1 MLYQI
6 LALLIWS
13 SSLIVGKLT
22 YSMMDPVLVV
32 QVRLIIA
39 MIIVMP
45 LFLRRWK
52 KIDKPIH
59 RTKIY
64 ISLQCSHHDWVRT
77 ATRCI
82 CRAFLL

>member
-52 KIDKPIH
+52 KIVNQCVNSFGGWH
-59 RTKIY
+59 
-64 ISLQCSHHDWVRT
+64 SLTIPPSFYCNSSG
-77 ATRCI
+77 
-82 CRAFLL
+82 

>member
-45 LFLRRWK
+45 LFYAVGK
-52 KIDKPIH
+52 KLIN
-59 RTKIY
+59 
-64 ISLQCSHHDWVRT
+64 QCVNS
-77 ATRCI
+77 
-82 CRAFLL
+82 FGG

>member
-45 LFLRRWK
+45 LFF
-52 KIDKPIH
+52 
-59 RTKIY
+59 T
-64 ISLQCSHHDWVRT
+64 SLEKN
-77 ATRCI
+77 
-82 CRAFLL
+82 

>member
-39 MIIVMP
+39 MTYCHAT
-45 LFLRRWK
+45 LFTSLEK
-52 KIDKPIH
+52 KLINQCVNSFGGWH
-59 RTKIY
+59 
-64 ISLQCSHHDWVRT
+64 SLTIPPYFYCNSSD
-77 ATRCI
+77 
-82 CRAFLL
+82 